1 MTRRVAIIADDLTGA
16 LDAGAPFAARGAK
29 VLVATGLAAARDLMG
44 SIEADQAD
52 VIALNT
58 ESRHLGATAAAHAA
72 RQAAEDLHDWRP
84 DHWYKKID
92 STLRGQVVAETL
104 ALHDYL
110 GKPLL
115 FCPANP
121 QQQRIMRN
129 GRVQVAEQPI
139 EDTIYAVD
147 GCSAART
154 DPLRDQFASAG
165 VAMQLCQTDHNLPAD
180 PTDCIA
186 DAETPEDLV
195 RIQTQALL
203 MRDRHPWI
211 STGAGGLAEGLA
223 TCLFGGA
230 APTTRPPPPGDR
242 RLYVVGSRNP
252 RAIEQI
258 AQLKAASPR
267 TQHQPKA
274 SSWQIVTPS
283 QLADDEYSAEFVAAQ
298 LGEIAATAVAQW
310 AERSGLIVL
319 CGGDIAIAVLRA
331 LTISTL
337 WLEREW
343 LPGLPLARACN
354 DPRLCVITKPG
365 GFGEADLF
373 AQLES
378 TLS

>member
-1 MTRRVAIIADDLTGA
+1 MSRRIAIIADDLTGA

-29 VLVATGLAAARDLMG
+29 VLVATGLAAARGLIR
-44 SIEADQAD
+44 SAEADQAD

-58 ESRHLGATAAAHAA
+58 ESRHLSATAAAHAA

-84 DHWYKKID
+84 NHWYKKID
-92 STLRGQVVAETL
+92 STLRGQVVAESLTL
-104 ALHDYL
+104 RDYL

-115 FCPANP
+115 LCPANP
-121 QQQRIMRN
+121 QQQRIVRN
-129 GRVQVAEQPI
+129 GRVQVAGQPI

-147 GCSAART
+147 DCSAART

-165 VAMQLCQTDHNLPAD
+165 VAMQLCQTDQYLPSD

-186 DAETPEDLV
+186 DAETPEDLLG
-195 RIQTQALL
+195 IQTQALFI
-203 MRDRHPWI
+203 RERHPWI

-223 TCLFGGA
+223 TCLFGGSA
-230 APTTRPPPPGDR
+230 WTPRPPPPGDR

-258 AQLKAASPR
+258 AQLKAASVR
-267 TQHQPKA
+267 MQHQPQA
-274 SSWQIVTPS
+274 SSWQIVTAS
-283 QLADDEYSAEFVAAQ
+283 QFADEEHSAEFVAAQ
-298 LGEIAATAVAQW
+298 LGETAATAVAQW
-310 AERSGLIVL
+310 AERNGLIVL
-319 CGGDIAIAVLRA
+319 CGGDIAISVLRA
-331 LTISTL
+331 LTISAL

-354 DPRLCVITKPG
+354 DPQLYVITKPG
-365 GFGEADLF
+365 GFGKADLF

-378 TLS
+378 TFS